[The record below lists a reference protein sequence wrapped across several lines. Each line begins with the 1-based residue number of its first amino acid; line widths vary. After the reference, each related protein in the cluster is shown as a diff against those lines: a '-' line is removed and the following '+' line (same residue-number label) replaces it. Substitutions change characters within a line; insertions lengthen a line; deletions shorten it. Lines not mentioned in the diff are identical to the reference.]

1 MVQLIQ
7 TFGVIQYQTKVFIT
21 LVQTVWILILLQK
34 MKKKRNYPQVYL
46 EEFKYEKKKK
56 EMSAFIN
63 TEIVSDDSG
72 FD

>member
-1 MVQLIQ
+1 MDIDSV
-7 TFGVIQYQTKVFIT
+7 TKNE
-21 LVQTVWILILLQK
+21 
-34 MKKKRNYPQVYL
+34 KKRNYPQVYL